1 MADGANFES
10 LNFEISVN
18 TKEAAQGVRLLRNAV
33 DGLAASLRAIEKL
46 NVHTLFAGISSSA
59 KQAAAEVK
67 IQEEEIRRALDKLAA
82 EANMKDRVDY
92 AMGMQNTFWSFEQQ
106 TKLHD
111 ALESARDWQ
120 TQMVAAYQSVQTAQ
134 QAFYDNPVNAADE
147 RMPFPTPNVA
157 SAQAAIRQALSSFH
171 QVTEATEKVGEEAG
185 EKFWDGFARSAAS
198 GKNLKTISFGGKID
212 KEFES
217 IRSRNEAINDAAR
230 ERFQSRLQDDVSYW
244 AQQSIQGGLGGRNI
258 PSGAG
263 LVEWLRKSQRE
274 VADAGRELGHIAAEA
289 VREQMRADFGMG
301 MGETLNFGAAQGWQQ
316 AIIGSIHGNA
326 FWGTDAEIAAE
337 RQDKI
342 LTSLISQTGAYA
354 SVSKVVNS
362 VTKAFTPAMEA
373 AGVSASAFKDTMT
386 ALIAPISGV
395 TLAIQVAVKVATFLV
410 DQFNEFNAAMKK
422 VVDTA
427 KAINE
432 KFNPFVAL
440 KKELESLLALA
451 KRQIMRRAINAVI
464 KSITEGLRSGIE
476 NLAEYDEQFSATMES
491 FRNAMGLFKNS
502 IGVAVAPIISYF
514 IPAINAL
521 LSALT
526 RAMNTLARLTA
537 LLTGQHTYTIAKD
550 YQEIGESAG
559 GASGKVK
566 ELQRTILGFDEIN
579 KLNGQNGSGSGGG
592 SGAGDSINS
601 YLTEEVGD
609 WPYDSWGEAFLAFV
623 DWLDRT
629 GVPALQTGLDKVAD
643 VVNTFS
649 TNLADMFS
657 YEGVQEAISQ
667 LGEDIGEAINN
678 FFTGDPAD
686 GGLNWQEMGRAFGQT
701 IKSIFNF
708 AASFLTPLNFFEFG
722 QKIAEFVASAF
733 EQITP
738 EDIQNMAYTLST
750 PLRAVIGMALG
761 FLTSAPLPDIMEK
774 VGQFVNGLIEAI
786 GKAIGG
792 GTGEKGGKWQSNM
805 QIAANNIANGL
816 ASFLATVNW
825 PALFNT
831 LTTLVSGIIS
841 GLETILNRLMK
852 DKEFVNA
859 VHQFVD
865 FIINTAV
872 KWFML
877 KVKAVTGLAGNMSL
891 GRMLGAALFGGTDT
905 SVPDATFSLPGLGIQ
920 DIFSALING
929 SEEATDAVDDLN
941 SAVGK
946 GAPTINQYGKTM
958 RDNMS
963 SVTTAAVNANNAVRD
978 NTIGVSGVTAHL
990 SKMATDSGKPTTDTG
1005 NAIKGV
1011 GKASK
1016 DAADEVKKQTIG
1028 QTGSVTAFLKTMKV
1042 DGSDYA
1048 DKLGTNIQSKLSTA
1062 ATKAAENAGA
1072 IKKSVV
1078 DAVGGAKTAVAQQ
1091 NWNSVGGEIKAGI
1104 NSGMTI
1110 FQGDLKGWANQFKAE
1125 IKREFNIKSPS
1136 RWARDEVGGN
1146 IGEGIALGLT
1156 DSMSS
1161 VEDACSGL
1169 REGIAGEFSGMSVL
1183 DMVGANASKARG
1195 ANIASS
1201 LGDYI
1206 TSAMLSAQSSSDN
1219 QNIVCE
1225 VYLDRDKI
1233 AEAVTRGQQANNRR
1247 YSPTAMSY

>member
-33 DGLAASLRAIEKL
+33 TGLGHALREISGL
-46 NVHTLFAGISSSA
+46 NVNHLFAGISESA

-67 IQEEEIRRALDKLAA
+67 IAEQDIRKALDKLSA
-82 EANMKDRVDY
+82 EAGIKDKVD
-92 AMGMQNTFWSFEQQ
+92 ASLAMQNTFWSFEQQ
-106 TKLHD
+106 TALYD
-111 ALESARDWQ
+111 ALESARDWPSMMANSMWMQ
-120 TQMVAAYQSVQTAQ
+120 PGAGASGAAGEFFEVEE
-134 QAFYDNPVNAADE
+134 AADE
-147 RMPFPTPNVA
+147 ATSSTMSLADAMQMVRNAMSSVSETNAAVQELYNVKA
-157 SAQAAIRQALSSFH
+157 ATDTVAGSA
-171 QVTEATEKVGEEAG
+171 ENAG
-185 EKFWDGFARSAAS
+185 ERVKGSFSGISEVVGGFGESIDNAIKSTRAYSQVSKTLETTQTALAPAMQAVGVSTESMSAAFS
-198 GKNLKTISFGGKID
+198 
-212 KEFES
+212 
-217 IRSRNEAINDAAR
+217 A
-230 ERFQSRLQDDVSYW
+230 
-244 AQQSIQGGLGGRNI
+244 
-258 PSGAG
+258 
-263 LVEWLRKSQRE
+263 
-274 VADAGRELGHIAAEA
+274 
-289 VREQMRADFGMG
+289 
-301 MGETLNFGAAQGWQQ
+301 
-316 AIIGSIHGNA
+316 
-326 FWGTDAEIAAE
+326 
-337 RQDKI
+337 
-342 LTSLISQTGAYA
+342 
-354 SVSKVVNS
+354 
-362 VTKAFTPAMEA
+362 A
-373 AGVSASAFKDTMT
+373 AGPIT
-386 ALIAPISGV
+386 AV
-395 TLAIQVAVKVATFLV
+395 VLAIQVAVKVAQFLV
-410 DQFNEFNAAMKK
+410 DQFNEFNKVMKQF
-422 VVDTA
+422 VDTA
-427 KAINE
+427 KAISD

-440 KKELESLLALA
+440 RKELESLLALA

-464 KSITEGLRSGIE
+464 KAVTEGLRSGIE
-476 NLAEYDEQFSATMES
+476 NLAEYDERFGATMES

-521 LSALT
+521 LAALT

-550 YQEIGESAG
+550 YQEIGDSAG

-579 KLNGQNGSGSGGG
+579 RLNGQNGSGSGGG
-592 SGAGDSINS
+592 GGAGDSINA
-601 YLTEEVGD
+601 YETLEVGE
-609 WPYDSWGEAFLAFV
+609 WPYDSWGAALLDFV
-623 DWLDRT
+623 KWLDGV
-629 GVPALQTGLDKVAD
+629 GVPKLRAGFEKVSKFVNEFSRNLFDAL
-643 VVNTFS
+643 TFDGVQDAIS
-649 TNLADMFS
+649 NLATH
-657 YEGVQEAISQ
+657 
-667 LGEDIGEAINN
+667 IGETLNN
-678 FFTGDPAD
+678 FLTGGENN
-686 GGLNWQEMGRAFGQT
+686 GGLNWADMGKALGMAIQT
-701 IKSIFNF
+701 AFNF
-708 AASFLTPLNFFEFG
+708 AANFLLQLDFFALG
-722 QKIAEFVASAF
+722 KSLAEFINKAI
-733 EQITP
+733 EQIKP
-738 EDIQNMAYTLST
+738 EDVANVLFT
-750 PLRAVIGMALG
+750 PIRAAFGLVVG
-761 FLTSAPLPDIMEK
+761 FLADFDFPEFAQKAGAVVNNMITSLAK
-774 VGQFVNGLIEAI
+774 LIGA
-786 GKAIGG
+786 
-792 GTGEKGGKWQSNM
+792 GTGDKHGGKWQSYF
-805 QIAANNIANGL
+805 QIAVTNIANGI
-816 ASFLATVNW
+816 V
-825 PALFNT
+825 ALFDTIDWVALFDT
-831 LTTLVSGIIS
+831 LTTIVSSIID
-841 GLETILNRLMK
+841 GLELILNKLMQN
-852 DKEFVNA
+852 KEFVNA
-859 VHQFVD
+859 VHRFVD

-905 SVPDATFSLPGLGIQ
+905 SVPDAQFSLPGLGIQ
-920 DIFSALING
+920 NIFSALING

-941 SAVGK
+941 FAVSK

-990 SKMATDSGKPTTDTG
+990 SKMATDSSKPTTDTG
-1005 NAIKGV
+1005 TAIKGV

-1016 DAADEVKKQTIG
+1016 DAAAEVKRQTIG

-1048 DKLGTNIQSKLSTA
+1048 DKLGSNIQSKLSTA
-1062 ATKAAENAGA
+1062 ATKAAESAGS

-1183 DMVGANASKARG
+1183 DMVGANASRARG

>member
-33 DGLAASLRAIEKL
+33 TGLGHALREISGL
-46 NVHTLFAGISSSA
+46 NVNHLFAGISESA

-67 IQEEEIRRALDKLAA
+67 IAEQDIRKALDKLSA
-82 EANMKDRVDY
+82 EAGIKDKVD
-92 AMGMQNTFWSFEQQ
+92 ASLAMQNTFWSFEQQ
-106 TKLHD
+106 TALYD
-111 ALESARDWQ
+111 ALESARDWPSMMANSMWMQ
-120 TQMVAAYQSVQTAQ
+120 PGAGASGAEGE
-134 QAFYDNPVNAADE
+134 FYEVEEAADE
-147 RMPFPTPNVA
+147 ATSSTMSLADAMQMVRNAMSSVSETNGAVQELYNVKAATDNVA
-157 SAQAAIRQALSSFH
+157 NSAENAGGRVEGSFSRISEVVGGFGESIDNAIKSTRAYSQVSKTLETTQAALAPAMQAVGVS
-171 QVTEATEKVGEEAG
+171 TEAM
-185 EKFWDGFARSAAS
+185 
-198 GKNLKTISFGGKID
+198 
-212 KEFES
+212 
-217 IRSRNEAINDAAR
+217 NEAFAA
-230 ERFQSRLQDDVSYW
+230 
-244 AQQSIQGGLGGRNI
+244 
-258 PSGAG
+258 
-263 LVEWLRKSQRE
+263 
-274 VADAGRELGHIAAEA
+274 A
-289 VREQMRADFGMG
+289 VGPITA
-301 MGETLNFGAAQGWQQ
+301 
-316 AIIGSIHGNA
+316 
-326 FWGTDAEIAAE
+326 
-337 RQDKI
+337 
-342 LTSLISQTGAYA
+342 
-354 SVSKVVNS
+354 VV
-362 VTKAFTPAMEA
+362 
-373 AGVSASAFKDTMT
+373 
-386 ALIAPISGV
+386 
-395 TLAIQVAVKVATFLV
+395 LAIQVAVKVATFLV

-432 KFNPFVAL
+432 KYNPFVAL

-592 SGAGDSINS
+592 GGAGDSINS

-629 GVPALQTGLDKVAD
+629 GVPALQTGLNKVAD

-657 YEGVQEAISQ
+657 YEGVQEAISR
-667 LGEDIGEAINN
+667 LGTDIGEAVNN
-678 FFTGDPAD
+678 FFTGDPGN

-722 QKIAEFVASAF
+722 RKIAEFVGSAF
-733 EQITP
+733 QQITP
-738 EDIQNMAYTLST
+738 EDIRNMAYTLST
-750 PLRAVIGMALG
+750 PIRAVIGMALG

-792 GTGEKGGKWQSNM
+792 GTGEKGGEWQSYM
-805 QIAANNIANGL
+805 QIAAQNIANGL
-816 ASFLATVNW
+816 ASFLSTVNW

-841 GLETILNRLMK
+841 GLETILDRLMK

-859 VHQFVD
+859 VRQFVD

-877 KVKAVTGLAGNMSL
+877 KVKAITGLAGNMSL
-891 GRMLGAALFGGTDT
+891 GRMLGAALFGG
-905 SVPDATFSLPGLGIQ
+905 SEGESLFGDGLGFFGSS
-920 DIFSALING
+920 FSEQTIADFTYG
-929 SEEATDAVDDLN
+929 MEDATDAVDDLN
-941 SAVGK
+941 SAVSK

-990 SKMATDSGKPTTDTG
+990 SKMATNSGKPTTDTG

-1011 GKASK
+1011 GTAAK
-1016 DAADEVKKQTIG
+1016 DAASEVKRQTIG
-1028 QTGSVTAFLKTMKV
+1028 QTGSVTAFLKKMKV

-1048 DKLGTNIQSKLSTA
+1048 DKLGSNIQSKLSTA
-1062 ATKAAENAGA
+1062 ATKAAESAGS

-1078 DAVGGAKTAVAQQ
+1078 DSVGGAKDAVAQQ
-1091 NWNSVGGEIKAGI
+1091 NWNGVGGQIKAGI

-1169 REGIAGEFSGMSVL
+1169 KEGIAGEFSGMSVL
-1183 DMVGANASKARG
+1183 DGVGATMNRNRG
-1195 ANIASS
+1195 VDFATA
-1201 LGDYI
+1201 LGNQVMSALATMQ
-1206 TSAMLSAQSSSDN
+1206 TSRSD
-1219 QNIVCE
+1219 QPIVCE
-1225 VYLDRDKI
+1225 VYLDRDRI
-1233 AEAVTRGQQANNRR
+1233 ATAVTLGQQNQNRR
-1247 YSPTAMSY
+1247 YSPTRGI

>member
-1 MADGANFES
+1 
-10 LNFEISVN
+10 
-18 TKEAAQGVRLLRNAV
+18 
-33 DGLAASLRAIEKL
+33 
-46 NVHTLFAGISSSA
+46 
-59 KQAAAEVK
+59 
-67 IQEEEIRRALDKLAA
+67 
-82 EANMKDRVDY
+82 
-92 AMGMQNTFWSFEQQ
+92 
-106 TKLHD
+106 
-111 ALESARDWQ
+111 
-120 TQMVAAYQSVQTAQ
+120 
-134 QAFYDNPVNAADE
+134 
-147 RMPFPTPNVA
+147 
-157 SAQAAIRQALSSFH
+157 
-171 QVTEATEKVGEEAG
+171 
-185 EKFWDGFARSAAS
+185 
-198 GKNLKTISFGGKID
+198 
-212 KEFES
+212 
-217 IRSRNEAINDAAR
+217 
-230 ERFQSRLQDDVSYW
+230 
-244 AQQSIQGGLGGRNI
+244 
-258 PSGAG
+258 
-263 LVEWLRKSQRE
+263 
-274 VADAGRELGHIAAEA
+274 
-289 VREQMRADFGMG
+289 
-301 MGETLNFGAAQGWQQ
+301 
-316 AIIGSIHGNA
+316 
-326 FWGTDAEIAAE
+326 
-337 RQDKI
+337 
-342 LTSLISQTGAYA
+342 
-354 SVSKVVNS
+354 
-362 VTKAFTPAMEA
+362 
-373 AGVSASAFKDTMT
+373 
-386 ALIAPISGV
+386 
-395 TLAIQVAVKVATFLV
+395 
-410 DQFNEFNAAMKK
+410 MKK

-427 KAINE
+427 KALNE
-432 KFNPFVAL
+432 KYNPFMAL
-440 KKELESLLALA
+440 KKELASLLALA

-592 SGAGDSINS
+592 GGAGDSINS

-629 GVPALQTGLDKVAD
+629 GVPALQTGLNKVAD

-657 YEGVQEAISQ
+657 YEGVQDAISR
-667 LGEDIGEAINN
+667 LGEDIGEAVNN

-686 GGLNWQEMGRAFGQT
+686 GGLNWQEMGRALGQT

-722 QKIAEFVASAF
+722 QKIAEFVGSAF
-733 EQITP
+733 QQITP

-792 GTGEKGGKWQSNM
+792 HTGDKSGKWVSNL
-805 QIAANNIANGL
+805 QIAAENIANGL
-816 ASFLATVNW
+816 VSFLDTVNW
-825 PALFNT
+825 TALFDT
-831 LTTLVSGIIS
+831 LTTVVSSIID
-841 GLETILNRLMK
+841 GLELILNKLMQN
-852 DKEFVNA
+852 KEFVNA

-872 KWFML
+872 RWFML
-877 KVKAVTGLAGNMSL
+877 KIRAVTGLAGNMSL
-891 GRMLGAALFGGTDT
+891 GRLIGAAFSGGGNSLISFGDYGG
-905 SVPDATFSLPGLGIQ
+905 SLYDGLLPPTGFMEGME
-920 DIFSALING
+920 D
-929 SEEATDAVDDLN
+929 ATDAVDDLN

-1048 DKLGTNIQSKLSTA
+1048 DKLGSNIQSKLSTA
-1062 ATKAAENAGA
+1062 ATKAAESAGS
-1072 IKKSVV
+1072 IKQSVV

-1091 NWNSVGGEIKAGI
+1091 NWAGVGGEIKAGI
-1104 NSGMTI
+1104 KSGME
-1110 FQGDLKGWANQFKAE
+1110 FAKGDLQQWANNIKAQVKAE
-1125 IKREFNIKSPS
+1125 FHIHSPS
-1136 RWARDEVGGN
+1136 RWARDEIGGN
-1146 IGEGIALGLT
+1146 IGEGIALGLN

-1195 ANIASS
+1195 TNIASS

-1247 YSPTAMSY
+1247 YSPTVMSY

>member
-1 MADGANFES
+1 MTDGANVES

-46 NVHTLFAGISSSA
+46 NVHTLFAGISESA

-106 TKLHD
+106 TALYD
-111 ALESARDWQ
+111 ALESARDWPSMMANSAWMQ
-120 TQMVAAYQSVQTAQ
+120 PGAGASGAAGE
-134 QAFYDNPVNAADE
+134 FYEVEEAADE
-147 RMPFPTPNVA
+147 AASSAMSLADAMQMVRNAMSSVSETNGAVQELYNVKA
-157 SAQAAIRQALSSFH
+157 ATDTVAGSAENAGDRVEGSFSGISEVVGGFGESIDNAIKSTRAYSQVSKTLETTQAALAPAMQAVGVS
-171 QVTEATEKVGEEAG
+171 TEAM
-185 EKFWDGFARSAAS
+185 
-198 GKNLKTISFGGKID
+198 
-212 KEFES
+212 
-217 IRSRNEAINDAAR
+217 NEAFAA
-230 ERFQSRLQDDVSYW
+230 
-244 AQQSIQGGLGGRNI
+244 
-258 PSGAG
+258 
-263 LVEWLRKSQRE
+263 
-274 VADAGRELGHIAAEA
+274 A
-289 VREQMRADFGMG
+289 VGPITA
-301 MGETLNFGAAQGWQQ
+301 
-316 AIIGSIHGNA
+316 
-326 FWGTDAEIAAE
+326 
-337 RQDKI
+337 
-342 LTSLISQTGAYA
+342 
-354 SVSKVVNS
+354 VV
-362 VTKAFTPAMEA
+362 
-373 AGVSASAFKDTMT
+373 
-386 ALIAPISGV
+386 
-395 TLAIQVAVKVATFLV
+395 LAIQVAVKVATFLV
-410 DQFNEFNAAMKK
+410 DQFNEFNKVMKQF
-422 VVDTA
+422 VDTA

-451 KRQIMRRAINAVI
+451 KRQVMRRAINAVI

-592 SGAGDSINS
+592 GGAGDSINS

-629 GVPALQTGLDKVAD
+629 GVPALQTGLDKVAE

-667 LGEDIGEAINN
+667 LGEDIGEAVNN

-686 GGLNWQEMGRAFGQT
+686 GGLNWQEMGRALGQT

-841 GLETILNRLMK
+841 GLETILNKLMK

-905 SVPDATFSLPGLGIQ
+905 SVPDAQFGLPGLGIQ
-920 DIFSALING
+920 NIFSALING
-929 SEEATDAVDDLN
+929 SEEATDAVEDLN
-941 SAVGK
+941 SAVSK
-946 GAPTINQYGKTM
+946 GAPTINQYGKSM

-990 SKMATDSGKPTTDTG
+990 SKMATDSSKPTTDTG
-1005 NAIKGV
+1005 NAIKSV
-1011 GKASK
+1011 GTASK

-1048 DKLGTNIQSKLSTA
+1048 DKLGSNIQSKLSTA
-1062 ATKAAENAGA
+1062 ATKAAESAGA

-1078 DAVGGAKTAVAQQ
+1078 DSVGGAKDAIAQQ
-1091 NWNSVGGEIKAGI
+1091 KWGDVGGMIKAGI

-1110 FQGDLKGWANQFKAE
+1110 FQGDLTNWANQFKNE
-1125 IKREFNIKSPS
+1125 IKRQFNIKSPS

-1169 REGIAGEFSGMSVL
+1169 KEGITGEFSGMSVL
-1183 DMVGANASKARG
+1183 DGVGATMNRNRG
-1195 ANIASS
+1195 VDFATA
-1201 LGDYI
+1201 LGNQVMSALATMQ
-1206 TSAMLSAQSSSDN
+1206 TSRSD
-1219 QNIVCE
+1219 QPIVCE
-1225 VYLDRDKI
+1225 VYLDRDRI
-1233 AEAVTRGQQANNRR
+1233 ATAVTLGQQNQNRR
-1247 YSPTAMSY
+1247 YSPTRGI